1 MYVAL
6 FTCALT
12 RAIHLELVKDCSVDE
27 FLCALRRFVSRKAV
41 PDVIICDNAT
51 TFERADKTLQCV
63 YSDQKVERFATP
75 RVVSGNL
82 L

>member
-41 PDVIICDNAT
+41 PDVIISDNAK
-51 TFERADKTLQCV
+51 TFEAADRMLQCV
-63 YSDQKVERFATP
+63 YSDPEVE
-75 RVVSGNL
+75 
-82 L
+82 